1 LVSKFWFLVMGDGD
15 GDGDGEV
22 VELGEVEVFV

>member
-1 LVSKFWFLVMGDGD
+1 LVSKFWFLEMGD